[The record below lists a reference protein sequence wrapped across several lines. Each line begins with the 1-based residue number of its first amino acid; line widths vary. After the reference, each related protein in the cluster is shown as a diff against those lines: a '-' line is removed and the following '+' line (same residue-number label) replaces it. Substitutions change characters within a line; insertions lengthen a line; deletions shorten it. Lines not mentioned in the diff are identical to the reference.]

1 MKSRVFN
8 RTTLLSDVAKLSAEI
23 EKQKPIQQRRQE
35 GYVAPQNPVQE
46 ILAALWA
53 RLLKLDKVG
62 IHDDFFE
69 AGGNSLLG
77 TQFLAR
83 VRQSFEVELPLL
95 SLFQSP
101 TIAGLSDAIAAA
113 QRSGTKIQAPPLAA
127 VTRNQELQLSFSQQR
142 LWFLDQLEPGSPRY
156 NISQPIRLKGPL
168 RPEVLERSLNA
179 LLDRHEI
186 LRTRFAVINEKPVQ
200 RIAARSA
207 LKLSITDLS
216 SFDEADRLAEARRL
230 ASEDA
235 RVPFDLSTGPLL
247 RAELLRL
254 SPHDHVLLVTMH
266 HIAGDRW
273 SFGVFSRE
281 VSALYAAFADGK
293 PSPLAPLPVQYADYA
308 IWQRQRL
315 QGPTLEREL
324 AHWKERLKSAPP
336 ALELPTDR
344 PRPLLQSYRGAAQ
357 FLMIPG
363 ELAEKLRHVGQR
375 QGATL
380 FMTLLAAF
388 QTLLARYTGKEDIV
402 VGSPVAGRSH
412 TETESLI
419 GFFVNT
425 LVLRNDLSGNP
436 TFAELLR
443 RVRANALEVFTHQ
456 EVPFEKLVEE
466 IQPERNLSQNPI
478 FQVAFGLQNVPL
490 PLLELPGINTEPIVI
505 DAGVTTSDLGLF
517 IVEMPDGLRA
527 KFEYS
532 TDLFDNSTI
541 TSMMGHFQTLL
552 TAVAEDSDQVIA
564 ALPLLTEAERRQI
577 LVDWNPTG
585 LPGSDLLIHQLV
597 ETQAEQ
603 NPRAVALVSGD
614 RRMSYSELNSHANQ
628 IAATLKTRGIE
639 PGDVVA
645 ACTERSIEMIVALLG
660 ILKANAAFLPIDP
673 VYPPERIAFM
683 LEDSNARVLLTQDHL
698 IPTLPLARLETICLD
713 SQWNLFAGASTE
725 NPPCSVGPEDL
736 AYIIYTSG
744 STGKP
749 KGVEI
754 PHRGVRNLVGWY
766 QRTFQLT
773 PEDRNTQLAGPG
785 FDAIVWE
792 IWPALCAGTSL
803 YVSDD
808 ATRGTPSE
816 LVRWLAD
823 NEITVTFLPT
833 PLAEAVLE
841 EDWPKHSRLRL
852 LHTAGDKLHRA
863 PRSPLP
869 FSLYNLYGPTE
880 NSVCATWTLVPASD
894 SDMAPPIGRPID
906 HVQVYV
912 LDRNRQPV
920 PIGVPGEMCLGG
932 ASLARGYRNR
942 PELTAEK
949 FIPNPF
955 SNEPGARLYRTGDLV
970 RYLPDGNLEFLG
982 RIDEQV
988 KIRGFRIELG
998 EIEAV
1003 LAEHPAIR
1011 EAAVIAREDIPGQKR
1026 LVAYIVP
1033 TGSSVPNAEVAAYLR
1048 EKLPDYM
1055 VPSSFVAM
1063 SALPLT
1069 ANGKVDR
1076 KALPA
1081 PDDSGSRQE
1090 SYVAPR
1096 TPVEEVLANIWAGI
1110 LQRDRVGVHDDFF
1123 ELGGHSLLATQ
1134 VVSRVRQAL
1143 VTELPLRALFETPTV
1158 AGLAERVEGLR
1169 RQGGGLQVP
1178 EIRPASRGGAL
1189 PLSFAQQRLWFLDQL
1204 EPSNPLYNIPL
1215 GIRLSGPLDFEALQW
1230 TLTEILRRH
1239 EVLRTTYQVIN
1250 SMPVQ
1255 VIAPAEKILLPL
1267 VDLTSLADDVREA
1280 EGQRLAHEEAQRP
1293 FNLATDLMLRARL
1306 ICLGS
1311 DDHVLVL
1318 VIHHIAGD
1326 GWSMGV
1332 FSQEIA
1338 ALYQSR
1344 LQGVPSQ
1351 LAELQIQYADFALWQ
1366 RQWLQGEVLEK
1377 QLAYWK
1383 KQLAGAPATLD
1394 LPTDRPRPAVETFSG
1409 AFVREQIS
1417 PTLVKELITLSRKEG
1432 VTLFMT
1438 LLAAFQTLLSRYTGK
1453 DDIVVGS
1460 PIANRVSGELENLV
1474 GFFVNS
1480 LALRTDLS
1488 GKPSFRELLKQVREV
1503 ALGAYAHQN
1512 LPFEKLVEELSPER
1526 SLSHNPLFQVSFVLQ
1541 NAPMP
1546 PFELAGL
1553 TLTPMSASSRT
1564 SKFDLTVFLRESA
1577 DGLIC
1582 ALEYNTDLF
1591 DASTIKRMF
1600 GHFETL
1606 LRGAVANPDRAI
1618 DELPLVS
1625 DKERQQLLVE
1635 WNQTAV
1641 ECPRA
1646 LVSEM
1651 FEAQVDR
1658 TPEALAVIAGRER
1671 LTFWEL
1677 NQRANQVAQYLRER
1691 GIGPE
1696 SLVAVCM
1703 ERTADVVVALLGVL
1717 KAGGA
1722 YVPIDPTYP
1731 KERLGFMLED
1741 SGSKVLLTQ
1750 ERLLESLPEHASEV
1764 VCVDK
1769 SWSEIATRNS
1779 ENFVSGATPDNLAYV
1794 IYTSGSTGRPKGA
1807 MILHRGLT
1815 NYLAWCT
1822 KAYGVR
1828 PGGPVPLHSSL
1839 SFDLTVTALYAP
1851 LVCGATV
1858 ELLPEEA
1865 GVEAL
1870 TSALRNGSDRAL
1882 VKITPAHL
1890 ELLGKQLKPSEA
1902 RNRVRSFIIGGENLL
1917 TDTVRFW
1924 LDNAP
1929 ETVLINEYGPTE
1941 TVVGCCV
1948 YKANGAHRASAS
1960 VPIGRPIA
1968 NTQLYILDQ
1977 HLQPVPVGIAGE
1989 LHIGGM
1995 GLARG
2000 YLNRPE
2006 LTVEKFIRNPFSAD
2020 SGSRLYKT
2028 GDLARYLPDGN
2039 IEYLGRMDH
2048 QVKVRGFRIELGEI
2062 ESVLNE
2068 YTGVQQSVVI
2078 AREDE
2083 PGNKQLVAYV
2093 VADPEYQARQEEG
2106 SSQEQVSQWQM
2117 TFEESYRQGVN
2128 PDLGI
2133 SNITGWNSSYT
2144 GKPIPQE
2151 EMQEWVDCTVERI
2164 LSLKPKRVL
2173 EIGCGTGLLLFR
2185 IAPQCKVY
2193 RGADFSQ
2200 VAIDYVGGQLRRLD
2214 LPQVSVE
2221 RRAADDFSGIEKGAY
2236 DLIILNSVVQYF
2248 PSIDYLVQVLQSA
2261 LGALSPSGK
2270 IFLGDVRNL
2279 MQLKAFRSA
2288 VELAQAPAT
2297 MPRDKLQQRVE
2308 KQVAQEEELVIDPA
2322 FFQALAEHMEPSL
2335 RADVQIKRGRY
2346 LTEMNQFRYDV
2357 VLEAGHPENL
2367 PPDNNI
2373 KYLDWDKEGLSLS
2386 SLRAALKNERPNVI
2400 GLLSVPDARVW
2411 AELHTSRWLE
2421 QSDGPATAGQWR
2433 DRFPELRAQA
2443 VELDQ
2448 LCNLGQDLGYSVE
2461 VGYAENGAR
2470 GLCNVLFRKPGASIA
2485 LPCPAIKQSANWEN
2499 YANDPLQAK
2508 VARVLVPELRRHLDQ
2523 KLPEYM
2529 VPSAFVLLKSLP
2541 LTPNGKVDR
2550 KALPAPEAS
2559 RPHLEGKYVAPRTPV
2574 EEVLAN
2580 VWAEV
2585 LRLERV
2591 GIEDNFFDLGGHSLL
2606 ATQVV
2611 SRVRQ
2616 VLQIELPLRTLFEA
2630 PTVAGLAQRVE
2641 SLQREET
2648 GLQVPPLVRAARGQ
2662 HLPLSF
2668 AQQRLWFVHQLN
2680 PADPSY
2686 NVPLTLRMKGSLR
2699 VDALEQALNEIV
2711 RRHEILR
2718 TTFAA
2723 VDDEPVQVIAPE
2735 SKIAIPIR
2743 DLTAL
2748 PEAHREAEARSRAAE
2763 QTGRPFDL
2771 SKGPLLRTTLLRLG
2785 EQDHVL
2791 LLDTHHIVTDGWS
2804 NRILMNELA
2813 TLYEAFCAGEASPL
2827 PELKIQYADY
2837 AVWQRQWLQGEV
2849 LERQLAYWKMQMDGA
2864 PPVLELS
2871 TDRPRPEIADYR
2883 GALHSQPVP
2892 KRLADSLRAL
2902 SRETGATLYMT
2913 LLAACQVLLSF
2924 YARCE
2929 DIVVGTDLANRN
2941 SAETEQLIGFFV
2953 NLLPVRTRLSP
2964 DMNVREL
2971 MERVRETALGAY
2983 AHQDLPF
2990 EKLVE
2995 ELQPQRTLSH
3005 NPLVQVLFVM
3015 ENATQQEMRTTGLAI
3030 ESFPSSITSRL
3041 DMVLFVRE
3049 KEGSL
3054 TQRWM
3059 YKSGLFDPQTIL
3071 RMANQYETLLHAIA
3085 AMPEANLSA
3094 LAELL
3099 AQNEK
3104 QQRAGEHKEFEEVSL
3119 RKLKVRRRTAKVPA
3133 E

>member
-1 MKSRVFN
+1 MKPKIFN
-8 RTTLLSDVAKLSAEI
+8 RIAQFSDLGKVSEEI
-23 EKQKPIQQRRQE
+23 EKQKPLRQRRDE
-35 GYVAPQNPVQE
+35 GYVAPTTPVQVTV
-46 ILAALWA
+46 AALWA
-53 RLLKLDKVG
+53 EVLKVNRVG
-62 IHDDFFE
+62 VHDNFFE

-77 TQFLAR
+77 TQVLAR
-83 VRQSFEVELPLL
+83 VRQKFEIELSLRALFQLPTVEGLSQAIEEARQTTGAVHAPLLAPVPREPGLPL
-95 SLFQSP
+95 
-101 TIAGLSDAIAAA
+101 
-113 QRSGTKIQAPPLAA
+113 
-127 VTRNQELQLSFSQQR
+127 SFPQQR
-142 LWFLDQLEPGSPRY
+142 LWFLDQLEPGTPRY
-156 NISQPIRLKGPL
+156 NIPQATRLRGPL
-168 RPEVLERSLNA
+168 RPDILERSLNA
-179 LLDRHEI
+179 LVERHEI
-186 LRTRFAVINEKPVQ
+186 LRTTFALVNDRPVQ
-200 RIAARSA
+200 RISPTGT
-207 LKLSITDLS
+207 LELPTNDLS
-216 SFDEADRLAEARRL
+216 RLDQNQREFEVHRIASEEART
-230 ASEDA
+230 
-235 RVPFDLSTGPLL
+235 PFDLTIAPTL
-247 RAELLRL
+247 RSKLLRL
-254 SPHDHVLLVTMH
+254 SAEEHVLLVTMH
-266 HIAGDRW
+266 HIASDRW
-273 SFGVFSRE
+273 SFGVFWRE
-281 VSALYAAFADGK
+281 LAALYSAFIAGNQ
-293 PSPLAPLPVQYADYA
+293 SPLAPLPIQYADYA
-308 IWQRQRL
+308 SWQRQWL
-315 QGPTLEREL
+315 QGETLQREL
-324 AHWKERLKSAPP
+324 AYWKEKLKAAPP
-336 ALELPTDR
+336 ALELPSDR
-344 PRPLLQSYRGAAQ
+344 PRPLLQSYRGASQ
-357 FLMIPG
+357 ILLIPNP
-363 ELAEKLRHVGQR
+363 LADKLRDINR
-375 QGATL
+375 REGATL
-380 FMTLLAAF
+380 FMLLLAAF

-402 VGSPVAGRSH
+402 VGSPIAGRSH
-412 TETESLI
+412 TEIEGLI

-425 LVLRNDLSGNP
+425 LVFRNDLSGSP
-436 TFAELLR
+436 TFVEFLR
-443 RVRANALEVFTHQ
+443 RVRDNALDAFAHQ
-456 EVPFEKLVEE
+456 AVPFERLVEE
-466 IQPERNLSQNPI
+466 IQPERSLSHNPL
-478 FQVAFGLQNVPL
+478 FQVAFALQNVSIAL
-490 PLLELPGINTEPIVI
+490 AGLPGITVEHLPIETGITV
-505 DAGVTTSDLGLF
+505 SDLGLF
-517 IVEMPDGLRA
+517 MSETEDGLRA
-527 KFEYS
+527 RFEYS
-532 TDLFDNSTI
+532 TELFDDRTVAR
-541 TSMMGHFQTLL
+541 MMGHFHTLL
-552 TAVAEDSDQVIA
+552 ASIAKNPDQSITTLA
-564 ALPLLTEAERRQI
+564 LLTDAERQQV
-577 LVDWNPTG
+577 LVDWNRTASAPTG
-585 LPGSDLLIHQLV
+585 DHLVHQLV
-597 ETQAEQ
+597 EDQAEQ
-603 NPRAVALVSGD
+603 RPEAVALVSAEQKLTY
-614 RRMSYSELNSHANQ
+614 RELNVRANQ
-628 IAATLKTRGIE
+628 IAHALQARGVNTGSI
-639 PGDVVA
+639 VA
-645 ACTERSIEMIVALLG
+645 VCSERSIEMIVALLG
-660 ILKANAAFLPIDP
+660 ILKADAAFLPIDP
-673 VYPPERIAFM
+673 AHPPERVAFM
-683 LEDSNARVLLTQDHL
+683 LEDGNVQVLLTQQRL
-698 IPTLPLARLETICLD
+698 VASLPKTTAEVICLD
-713 SQWNLFAGASTE
+713 SEWDKFSGA
-725 NPPCSVGPEDL
+725 NPASPVSNVGQDDL
-736 AYIIYTSG
+736 AYLIYTSG

-749 KGVEI
+749 KGVEV
-754 PHRGVRNLVGWY
+754 PHKGVQNLVGWY
-766 QRTFQLT
+766 QQQFSLT
-773 PEDRNTQLAGPG
+773 PADRTTQLAGPA

-792 IWPALCAGTSL
+792 IWPALCAGASL
-803 YVSDD
+803 YVPDD
-808 ATRGTPSE
+808 ATRATPSE

-823 NEITVTFLPT
+823 NGITVTFLPT

-841 EDWPKHSRLRL
+841 EEWPKHSRLRI

-863 PRSPLP
+863 PRHPLP

-880 NSVCATWTLVPASD
+880 NSVCTTWMLVPASE

-912 LDRNRQPV
+912 LDRNQQPV
-920 PIGVPGEMCLGG
+920 PVGVPGEMCLGG
-932 ASLARGYRNR
+932 ASLARGYRHR

-955 SNEPGARLYRTGDLV
+955 RNDPGSRLYRTGDLV

-1003 LAEHPAIR
+1003 LAGHPAVR
-1011 EAAVIAREDIPGQKR
+1011 EAAVIAREDTPGQKR
-1026 LVAYIVP
+1026 LVAYVVP
-1033 TGSSVPNAEVAAYLR
+1033 TGSSIPNGEVVAYLR
-1048 EKLPDYM
+1048 KKLPDYM
-1055 VPSSFVAM
+1055 VPSSLVVM
-1063 SALPLT
+1063 SGLPLT
-1069 ANGKVDR
+1069 PNGKLDR

-1081 PDDSGSRQE
+1081 PDDAGSRQE

-1096 TPVEEVLANIWAGI
+1096 TPVEEVLANIWGEV
-1110 LQRDRVGVHDDFF
+1110 LDRDRVGVHDAFF

-1143 VTELPLRALFETPTV
+1143 AAELPLRALFETPTV
-1158 AGLAERVEGLR
+1158 AGLAQRVEGLR
-1169 RQGGGLQVP
+1169 QQGGASRAP
-1178 EIRPASRGGAL
+1178 EIRPAPRDGAL
-1189 PLSFAQQRLWFLDQL
+1189 LLSFAQQRLWFLDQL
-1204 EPSNPLYNIPL
+1204 EPNNPFYNIPL
-1215 GIRLSGPLDFEALQW
+1215 GIRLSGPLDVEALEW
-1230 TLTEILRRH
+1230 ALTEVLRRH
-1239 EVLRTTYQVIN
+1239 EILRTTYQVMN
-1250 SMPVQ
+1250 NTPVQ
-1255 VIAPAEKILLPL
+1255 VIAPAEKISLPL
-1267 VDLTSLADDVREA
+1267 VDLTSLADDAREA
-1280 EGQRLAHEEAQRP
+1280 ESQRLAHEEAKRP
-1293 FNLATDLMLRARL
+1293 FNLAIDRMLRARL
-1306 ICLGS
+1306 ICLGP
-1311 DDHVLVL
+1311 DEHVLVL

-1332 FSQEIA
+1332 FSKEIA

-1344 LQGVPSQ
+1344 LQGAPSP
-1351 LAELQIQYADFALWQ
+1351 LPESPIQYADFALWQ
-1366 RQWLQGEVLEK
+1366 RQWLQGKILEE

-1383 KQLAGAPATLD
+1383 QQLAGAPATLD

-1409 AFVREQIS
+1409 AFVRELIPQ
-1417 PTLVKELITLSRKEG
+1417 TLVGELAALSRKEG

-1460 PIANRVSGELENLV
+1460 PIANRVSGELENLI

-1488 GKPSFRELLKQVREV
+1488 GKPSFRELLKRVREV

-1546 PFELAGL
+1546 PLELAGL
-1553 TLTPMSASSRT
+1553 TLTPMSTSSRT

-1577 DGLIC
+1577 DGLVC

-1591 DASTIKRMF
+1591 DGATIQRMF

-1606 LRGAVANPDRAI
+1606 LRAVIANPDGAI
-1618 DELPLVS
+1618 DELPLVTE
-1625 DKERQQLLVE
+1625 KERHQLLVE
-1635 WNQTAV
+1635 WNQTTV
-1641 ECPRA
+1641 ECPCA

-1651 FEAQVDR
+1651 FEAQVER

-1671 LTFWEL
+1671 LSFGEL
-1677 NQRANQVAQYLRER
+1677 NQRANQVAQFLRER

-1703 ERTADVVVALLGVL
+1703 ERTAEVVVALLGVL
-1717 KAGGA
+1717 KAGAA

-1731 KERLGFMLED
+1731 KERLGFMLQD

-1750 ERLLESLPEHASEV
+1750 ERLLDNLPEHASEV
-1764 VCVDK
+1764 VCLDK
-1769 SWSEIATRNS
+1769 HGSEIATRNP

-1822 KAYGVR
+1822 KAYAVR
-1828 PGGPVPLHSSL
+1828 PGGPVPLHSSI

-1851 LVCGATV
+1851 LICGASV

-1870 TSALRNGSDRAL
+1870 TSALRNTSGRAL

-1890 ELLGKQLKPSEA
+1890 ELLGKQLKPWEA

-1948 YKANGAHRASAS
+1948 YKANGTNLASAS

-1968 NTQLYILDQ
+1968 NTQLYILNH

-1989 LHIGGM
+1989 LYIGGM

-2000 YLNRPE
+2000 YLNRPQ
-2006 LTVEKFIRNPFSAD
+2006 LTAEKFIPHPFSPD
-2020 SGSRLYKT
+2020 PGSRLYKT

-2039 IEYLGRMDH
+2039 IEYLGRIDH

-2062 ESVLNE
+2062 EAVLNE
-2068 YTGVQQSVVI
+2068 HTGVEHSVVI

-2093 VADPEYQARQEEG
+2093 VANSEYQARQAEG
-2106 SSQEQVSQWQM
+2106 SSLEQVSQWQM
-2117 TFEESYRQGVN
+2117 TFEESYRQGAN

-2144 GKPIPQE
+2144 GNPIPQE
-2151 EMQEWVDCTVERI
+2151 EMQEWVDSTVERI
-2164 LSLKPKRVL
+2164 LGLQPKRVL

-2185 IAPQCKVY
+2185 IAPRCEAY

-2200 VAIDYVGGQLRRLD
+2200 VAIDYVAGQLRRLD

-2221 RRAADDFSGIEKGAY
+2221 RRTADDFSGIEKGEY
-2236 DLIILNSVVQYF
+2236 DLVVLNSVIQYF
-2248 PSIDYLVQVLQSA
+2248 PSIDYLVQVLQSTLQVLA
-2261 LGALSPSGK
+2261 PGGK

-2279 MQLKAFRSA
+2279 VQLEAFRAA

-2297 MPRDKLQQRVE
+2297 MPRETLHKRVE

-2322 FFQALAEHMEPSL
+2322 FFQALTQHLAGVS
-2335 RADVQIKRGRY
+2335 RADVQLKRGRY

-2357 VLEAGHPENL
+2357 VLEAGGTEKQPS
-2367 PPDNNI
+2367 DSQV
-2373 KYLDWDKEGLSLS
+2373 KYLDWDQEGLSLS
-2386 SLRAALKNERPNVI
+2386 SIGAALKNERPNAIAV
-2400 GLLSVPDARVW
+2400 LSVPDARVW
-2411 AELHTSRWLE
+2411 AELRTAKWLE
-2421 QSDGPATAGQWR
+2421 ESDGPTTAGQWR
-2433 DRFPELRAQA
+2433 ERLPELRAQA
-2443 VELDQ
+2443 VELEQ
-2448 LCNLGQDLGYSVE
+2448 FWALGEELGYLVE
-2461 VGYAENGAR
+2461 VGQAER
-2470 GLCNVLFRKPGASIA
+2470 GLCNVLFRKPSANVA
-2485 LPCPAIKQSANWEN
+2485 LPRPAITRSASWDA

-2508 VARVLVPELRRHLDQ
+2508 VARALVPELRRYLDQ

-2585 LRLERV
+2585 LRLERI
-2591 GIEDNFFDLGGHSLL
+2591 GTEDNFFDLGGHSLL

-2616 VLQIELPLRTLFEA
+2616 VLRVELPLRTLFEA
-2630 PTVAGLAQRVE
+2630 PTVAGLAQRVKA
-2641 SLQREET
+2641 LQREEN

-2668 AQQRLWFVHQLN
+2668 AQQRLWFMHQLN
-2680 PADPSY
+2680 SADPSY
-2686 NVPLTLRMKGSLR
+2686 NIPLTLRFKGSLR
-2699 VDALEQALNEIV
+2699 IDALDKALNEIV

-2718 TTFAA
+2718 TSFAA
-2723 VDDEPVQVIAPE
+2723 VNDEPVQVIAPE
-2735 SKIAIPIR
+2735 FNVAIPVL

-2748 PEAHREAEARSRAAE
+2748 PEAQRESEARRRAAE
-2763 QTGRPFDL
+2763 QTARPFDL

-2791 LLDTHHIVTDGWS
+2791 LLDTHHIATDGWS

-2837 AVWQRQWLQGEV
+2837 ALWQRQWLQGEV
-2849 LERQLAYWKMQMDGA
+2849 LERQLTYWKTEMGGA
-2864 PPVLELS
+2864 PPLLELP

-2913 LLAACQVLLSF
+2913 LLAAYQVLLSF
-2924 YARCE
+2924 YARCD

-3015 ENATQQEMRTTGLAI
+3015 ENATQQGMRTTGLAI

-3054 TQRWM
+3054 MQRWM
-3059 YKSGLFDPQTIL
+3059 YKSGLFNPQTIL

-3085 AMPEANLSA
+3085 AMPEAKLSA

-3104 QQRAGEHKEFEEVSL
+3104 QQHAGEHKEFEEVSL